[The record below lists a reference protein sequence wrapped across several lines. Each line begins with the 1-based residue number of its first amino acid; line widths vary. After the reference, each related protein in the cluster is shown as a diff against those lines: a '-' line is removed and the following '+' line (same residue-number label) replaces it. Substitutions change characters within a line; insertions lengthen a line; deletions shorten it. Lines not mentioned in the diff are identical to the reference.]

1 MWNRIK
7 PKFWNFHDVASKSSR
22 WMFNYRR
29 IWKQAVLTMAVVS
42 LLPLIVITAA
52 AYNLTNRAAEAE
64 LVASTSRLVSN
75 TRRTVTAFLA
85 ERQEAL
91 KFIIADNSLEAL
103 KNQQR
108 LREILKNMQT
118 AFGGFVDIG
127 IIDPTGRQIAY
138 EGPFE
143 LEGKDYSK
151 DQCFAATLSGSSCI
165 SHMVLGFR
173 NRPHLVMTVK
183 RRFGETAP
191 VVLRSSID
199 TEKFHE
205 LLKRIDI
212 GAHGD
217 IFIINRQG
225 ELQTPS
231 RRYGE
236 LFTHIPMEVPPYAE
250 HTQVYETVN
259 KGAPLIIGYAFI
271 PDTEFILMIVKDK
284 HERMR
289 PWLETRIKLIGFL
302 LISVVAVL
310 GVILSISTFLVHN
323 IFLADQKRLA
333 ALHHA
338 EYTNK
343 LASIGRMAASVAHEI
358 NNPLAVINE
367 KAGLIKDWFTL
378 TRKYSEDPRLLQT
391 IDAILYSVKRAGKI
405 TKRMLTFARNLAS
418 SIEEIHVDDIIKEV
432 LHFLGK
438 EAEYRDI
445 SIRTAFPYD
454 LPVIR
459 SDRGKLEQI
468 FINVINN
475 AYAAMKDGG
484 HLDIEIST
492 DSNGIAVTIADDG
505 CGIPEEEIERI
516 FEPFFSTK
524 TGESG
529 TGLGLSITYNLVHEI
544 GGNIKVKSQVGRGT
558 QFTIR
563 LPLQIEPT
571 KENLNADTVG

>member
-7 PKFWNFHDVASKSSR
+7 PKFWDYHDVTGKSPR

-29 IWKQAVLTMAVVS
+29 IWKQAVLTTAVVS
-42 LLPLIVITAA
+42 LLPLIVITAV
-52 AYNLTNRAAEAE
+52 AYNLTQRAAEAE

-75 TRRTVTAFLA
+75 TRRTVTSFLA

-103 KNQQR
+103 KNPQR
-108 LREILKNMQT
+108 LKEILKNLQA

-138 EGPFE
+138 EGPYE
-143 LEGKDYSK
+143 LKGRDYSQ
-151 DQCFAATLSGSSCI
+151 DQCFKAVLSGSSCI
-165 SHMVLGFR
+165 SHMVMGFR
-173 NRPHLVMTVK
+173 NRPHLVITVK
-183 RRFGETAP
+183 RVFSPESE
-191 VVLRSSID
+191 VMLRSSID
-199 TEKFHE
+199 TERFDE

-212 GAHGD
+212 GALGD
-217 IFIINRQG
+217 VFIINRQG

-236 LFTHIPMEVPPYAE
+236 LFAHVPMEVPSYAE
-250 HTQVYETVN
+250 HTQVYQTVS
-259 KGAPLIIGYAFI
+259 KGAPLIVGYAFI

-284 HERMR
+284 HERLK
-289 PWLETRIKLIGFL
+289 PWLDTRIELIGFL
-302 LISVVAVL
+302 LVSVAAVL
-310 GVILSISTFLVHN
+310 GVILGISTYLVHN
-323 IFLADQKRLA
+323 IFLADQKRLT

-338 EYTNK
+338 EYANK

-367 KAGLIKDWFTL
+367 KAGLIKDWFTF
-378 TRKYSEDPRLLQT
+378 TRKYAEDPDVLQP
-391 IDAILYSVKRAGKI
+391 IDSIIYAVKRAGKI

-418 SIEEIHVDDIIKEV
+418 SVETLRLDEIVREV

-438 EAEYRDI
+438 EAEYRNI
-445 SIRTAFPYD
+445 SIRTAFPDD
-454 LPVIR
+454 LPSIQ

-468 FINVINN
+468 FINIINN

-484 HLDIEIST
+484 HLDIEISNDT
-492 DSNGIAVTIADDG
+492 NGIAVKIADDG
-505 CGIPEEEIERI
+505 CGIPDEDIGRI

-544 GGNIKVKSQVGRGT
+544 GGKIKVQSQVGRGT
-558 QFTIR
+558 RFTIQ
-563 LPLQIEPT
+563 LPLRIEAT
-571 KENLNADTVG
+571 KENLNADTAG